1 MEKITSDTNL
11 TFEYIIIDEYQ
22 DISQLKYELTYK
34 TAMKNDSKV
43 YAVGDDWQSI
53 YAFSGS
59 RIEYIY
65 NFNKY
70 FKGSKNFRITKTYRN
85 CQELI
90 DSSGEFIMRND
101 DQIKKE
107 LLSDKHI
114 EKPIQ
119 FISFSTK
126 DNNKYGEVERVKQLI
141 LKIHE
146 VHPEHKILILGRN
159 NSMIKRLFDD
169 KDLFDD
175 IDTKITFANYP
186 DISIDGMTMHKS
198 KGLTYDDV
206 IIIGLNNHFPS
217 KDVHGVHWYD
227 KLYENEILKE
237 SIDFAEERRL
247 FYVALT
253 RTKNRV
259 YLMYNL
265 EEKYRSPFIRELA
278 NIIRTQSKEE

>member
-1 MEKITSDTNL
+1 
-11 TFEYIIIDEYQ
+11 
-22 DISQLKYELTYK
+22 
-34 TAMKNDSKV
+34 
-43 YAVGDDWQSI
+43 
-53 YAFSGS
+53 
-59 RIEYIY
+59 
-65 NFNKY
+65 
-70 FKGSKNFRITKTYRN
+70 
-85 CQELI
+85 
-90 DSSGEFIMRND
+90 
-101 DQIKKE
+101 
-107 LLSDKHI
+107 
-114 EKPIQ
+114 
-119 FISFSTK
+119 
-126 DNNKYGEVERVKQLI
+126 
-141 LKIHE
+141 
-146 VHPEHKILILGRN
+146 
-159 NSMIKRLFDD
+159 MIKRLFDD

-265 EEKYRSPFIRELA
+265 DEKYRSPFIRELA